1 MSRALRIQM
10 FSKQIS
16 RNSGWWLIYVPKLG
30 SLSLSTVYSRDL
42 YFASFQATLWERRI
56 HLQTISILFEQFLA
70 VLLGLI

>member
-1 MSRALRIQM
+1 MSKALRIQM

-16 RNSGWWLIYVPKLG
+16 RNSGWLMYVSKLG
-30 SLSLSTVYSRDL
+30 SLSISTVYSHDL
-42 YFASFQATLWERRI
+42 YFTGFQATLWEREI